1 MTDVTLRVHEDGAD
15 DERIEQLT
23 AFLRTE
29 LGEVVAVSGVPGA
42 APEGAKAVDLN
53 ELGTLLTTVSQSTVL
68 AALINAVSSWLGQR
82 RERSVTV
89 EAGGDTLELT
99 GDPSEAELAQR
110 SAWLG
115 RHLHRYALIIA
126 SHEFADPG
134 LSSLRAPAH
143 DAARLGEVLADPRI
157 GAFHVRTMINSSA
170 AEVNEAV
177 EDFFADRDPD
187 DLLVLHFSGH
197 GVKDEAGELHFATS
211 GTKLSRLAGT
221 AVSADFVARRM
232 NRSRSRRIVLLLDC
246 CYSGAFGRGMVAR
259 AGGSVGLEEQFGGS
273 GRAVITA
280 SSAMEYAFEGAAVA
294 DSSEGEPSVF
304 TSALVHGL
312 ESGDAD
318 RDQDG
323 HVGLDE
329 LYEYVYDRVRRVT
342 PHQTPGKW
350 MLDVRGDLR
359 IARRARPVT
368 VPAPLPPELQE
379 AIDHSLPGVRAGA
392 VPELRRLLSVAHE
405 GRVLAARMALR
416 RLTDDDSRM
425 VASAAREAL
434 GEKGAPAP
442 ASKLPGHD
450 TTGRKLS
457 VPPEKMGVGA
467 SASPGGGQA
476 GSIPKRPEQSSPSA
490 FDSGAAEP
498 STPARRQASAE
509 PSTPAR
515 RQASAEPGTPG
526 RRQTP
531 VEPGTSGRRQAP
543 AEPGTSGRRQVPAE
557 PDTFAGRETQT
568 ESGPTAS
575 RRAQVESAASRQ
587 ASAEPGTSAG
597 RETQTDSGPSTSR
610 QMTAESGPPSI
621 HASSEPGM
629 SSGRQASAESAPPT
643 SHASSEPGTSSS
655 RRASVESAPPTSH
668 ASSEPGML
676 SSRHAPADSDP
687 SVSREAP
694 ATAATPATALTPAAL
709 TAALPRLAAGVALTL
724 LVLSLMAI
732 PGGILGRL
740 GDSSPHTFV
749 FAAVWPWAL
758 VAALFVLTCRDH
770 PWAPGAAL
778 GLLAGTTGLVSGYDS
793 TWLPYA
799 LAATALAVACAAT
812 PWWLAVAGG
821 GLGAL
826 GVFVVVYSAH
836 DLMSISDDGEEIT
849 VIATAAALTCL
860 AAYRT
865 WRDGRWLST
874 IAPALLVLDAVVT
887 LTVEAPT
894 YITHASLAGLVVVP
908 LIVVAT
914 TGTARFAA
922 VVAVAAGL
930 LVRANDFV
938 SADEPTFT
946 SVAHVALPL
955 AAAVVAY
962 FSRSR

>member
-1 MTDVTLRVHEDGAD
+1 MTDVTLRVYEDGAD

-29 LGEVVAVSGVPGA
+29 LGEVVAVSGVPGE

-177 EDFFADRDPD
+177 EDFFADREPD

-329 LYEYVYDRVRRVT
+329 LYDYVYDRVRRVT

-359 IARRARPVT
+359 IARRVRPVT

-434 GEKGAPAP
+434 GEKAAP
-442 ASKLPGHD
+442 ASASKPPGHD
-450 TTGRKLS
+450 TTARKLS
-457 VPPEKMGVGA
+457 VPPETMGVGA

-476 GSIPKRPEQSSPSA
+476 GSIPKRPGQTSPTASG
-490 FDSGAAEP
+490 SGA
-498 STPARRQASAE
+498 
-509 PSTPAR
+509 
-515 RQASAEPGTPG
+515 AEPGTPG
-526 RRQTP
+526 RRRT
-531 VEPGTSGRRQAP
+531 P
-543 AEPGTSGRRQVPAE
+543 AEPGTPAGRGTSAE
-557 PDTFAGRETQT
+557 PDMSAVRGTQLD
-568 ESGPTAS
+568 SGSPA
-575 RRAQVESAASRQ
+575 RRGAQVESAASRQ
-587 ASAEPGTSAG
+587 ASAEPGMSAVRG
-597 RETQTDSGPSTSR
+597 TQLDSGSPTSR
-610 QMTAESGPPSI
+610 QATSESDSPTR

-629 SSGRQASAESAPPT
+629 SSSRQT
-643 SHASSEPGTSSS
+643 SSEPGI
-655 RRASVESAPPTSH
+655 P
-668 ASSEPGML
+668 
-676 SSRHAPADSDP
+676 SSRHTLAESDP
-687 SVSREAP
+687 PVSREAP
-694 ATAATPATALTPAAL
+694 ATPAATLTPAALTPAAL
-709 TAALPRLAAGVALTL
+709 TAALPRLAAGLALTL

-778 GLLAGTTGLVSGYDS
+778 GLLAGTTGLVSGHDS
-793 TWLPYA
+793 TWMPYA
-799 LAATALAVACAAT
+799 LAATALAVACTTT
-812 PWWLAVAGG
+812 PWWPAVAGG

-826 GVFVVVYSAH
+826 GVYVVAYAAH
-836 DLMSISDDGEEIT
+836 DLMSINGDGEDVT

-860 AAYRT
+860 AVYRT

-908 LIVVAT
+908 LIVVSA

-930 LVRANDFV
+930 LVRASDFV
-938 SADEPTFT
+938 STDEPAFT
-946 SVAHVALPL
+946 GVAHVALPL